1 MRVTLIQVGDEVG
14 FIFPD
19 GILERYNLK
28 TGDELELIVTDYGFK
43 LTPIRKAPE
52 SCSE

>member
-1 MRVTLIQVGDEVG
+1 MCVTLIQIGDEVG

-28 TGDELELIVTDYGFK
+28 TGDELELIVTDYGFE
-43 LTPIRKAPE
+43 LIPIRKASE
-52 SCSE
+52 SCSK